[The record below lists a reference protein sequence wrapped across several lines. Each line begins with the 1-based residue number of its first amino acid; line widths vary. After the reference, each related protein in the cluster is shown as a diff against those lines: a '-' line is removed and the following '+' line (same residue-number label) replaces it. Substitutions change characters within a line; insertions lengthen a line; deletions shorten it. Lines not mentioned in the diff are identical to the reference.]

1 MHFLDFVLRNL
12 LRRKVRTGLTV
23 VGVSVA
29 IAAVVALLSVTGGYE
44 SSSKE
49 MYANEG
55 VDLIVVR
62 ADIVS
67 SSTSSLEEGLA
78 KRLEKLDGVRRV
90 APALSDSIT
99 VDGNISPLPVRGWP
113 IDSFAFDSLKV
124 TDGQRLKSSDEHK

>member
-12 LRRKVRTGLTV
+12 LRRKVRTGLTI

-44 SSSKE
+44 RSSKQ

-62 ADIVS
+62 AGLVN
-67 SSTSSLEEGLA
+67 SSTSSLEENLA
-78 KRLEKLDGVRRV
+78 KRLEKLDGVRKA
-90 APALSDSIT
+90 APTLSDPIT
-99 VDGNISPLPVRGWP
+99 IDGGLSPLPVRGWP
-113 IDSFAFDSLKV
+113 IDSFAFESLKV
-124 TDGQRLKSSDEHK
+124 TSGR